1 MTDDQW
7 FREAVVYQIYPRS
20 FQDSDGDGIGDVPG
34 IISRLDYLQQLGVDV
49 VWLSPIY
56 TSPQDDNG
64 YDIADYQDIDPT
76 FGTLADVDELIAQA
90 HARGIR
96 IVMDLVVNHTSDEHP
111 WFVES
116 RSSKDNPKRDW
127 YWWRTAR
134 DGHTA
139 GEEGAEP
146 TNWESFFSGPAWELD
161 EATGEYYLHLFSRKQ
176 PDLNWENPEVREA
189 VYAMMRWWL
198 DRGIDGFRMDV
209 INMISKV
216 TSLPD
221 GEPLA
226 ATPQLGDGTP
236 HFLNGPRIHEFLQEM
251 HAAVFEGR
259 AEKLLTVG
267 EMPGV
272 TVEDAILYTDPERRE
287 VDMVFQFEHVGLDIG
302 AHKWDRSRVDLRDLK
317 ASLGRW
323 QDALAEV
330 GWNSLYW
337 NNHDQPRAVSRF
349 GSDAPEHR
357 VASAKLLGTVL
368 HLHRGHALRLPGR
381 GARHDERAVRYR
393 RRLPRH
399 RVGQLL
405 PARVAA
411 RAATSRAS
419 WPTCGSAAA
428 TTPAPPCSGTTAR
441 TRGSR
446 PGSPGPRTNP
456 NYHGDQRC
464 GRGGRRRLGV
474 PPLPPGHRA
483 APHRAGH
490 RARRL
495 PPAGARPPDALRVH
509 PVARGRRPAGPR
521 QLLGRTTSTSPA
533 PASRARSIS
542 TGSESAT
549 LLARQPRRPHRR
561 PPPPPPLGSPHPQA
575 LTYAASWPEA
585 LTALR
590 RLVGDEA
597 RSGHSAVRRS
607 RLCHYRGVI
616 RAELGLGILGTALW
630 IYCLFDVIMTDES
643 RIRNLPKVT
652 WIFVVLVT
660 SVVGAVAWLVAG
672 RPQDAAAGPA
682 VQGQHRR
689 GVPGVRAAG
698 AVRRR
703 RTRTTTR
710 SSCGRCASGPR
721 RRPRRRSGSG
731 WSGSGSRPSR
741 SSASG
746 SIVGSGALTL
756 RPKPGPTGSVQSRP
770 PVQTPTATPE
780 PTAEPDQRLQFV
792 CSVRRPGWRR
802 GGLARTLASMPSGL
816 IRIS

>member
-127 YWWRTAR
+127 YWWRPAR
-134 DGHTA
+134 EGHTA
-139 GEEGAEP
+139 GDEGAEP

-161 EATGEYYLHLFSRKQ
+161 ETTGDYYLHLFSRKQ

-221 GEPLA
+221 GEPLPT
-226 ATPQLGDGTP
+226 TPQLGDGTP

-272 TVEDAILYTDPERRE
+272 TVEDAILYTDPSRHE

-349 GSDAPEHR
+349 GSDTPEHR

-368 HLHRGHALRLPGR
+368 HLHRGTPYVYQGEELGMTNVPFASADDFLDIESVNYYRLASGAGGNVEEILANLRL
-381 GARHDERAVRYR
+381 
-393 RRLPRH
+393 
-399 RVGQLL
+399 
-405 PARVAA
+405 
-411 RAATSRAS
+411 
-419 WPTCGSAAA
+419 
-428 TTPAPPCSGTTAR
+428 
-441 TRGSR
+441 GSR
-446 PGSPGPRTNP
+446 DNARSPMQWDDSEHAGFTTGKPWAPTNP
-456 NYHGDQRC
+456 NYREINAAAAVADEDSVFHHYRRVIELRHTEPTIAHGDF
-464 GRGGRRRLGV
+464 RL
-474 PPLPPGHRA
+474 L
-483 APHRAGH
+483 APDHETLYAFTRSYEGTELLVLANFSGDD
-490 RARRL
+490 L
-495 PPAGARPPDALRVH
+495 DLT
-509 PVARGRRPAGPR
+509 GPT
-521 QLLGRTTSTSPA
+521 LDGELDLEDWG
-533 PASRARSIS
+533 
-542 TGSESAT
+542 SAT
-549 LLARQPRRPHRR
+549 LLLGNLGEP
-561 PPPPPPLGSPHPQA
+561 GSP
-575 LTYAASWPEA
+575 
-585 LTALR
+585 
-590 RLVGDEA
+590 
-597 RSGHSAVRRS
+597 
-607 RLCHYRGVI
+607 
-616 RAELGLGILGTALW
+616 
-630 IYCLFDVIMTDES
+630 
-643 RIRNLPKVT
+643 
-652 WIFVVLVT
+652 
-660 SVVGAVAWLVAG
+660 VA
-672 RPQDAAAGPA
+672 
-682 VQGQHRR
+682 
-689 GVPGVRAAG
+689 
-698 AVRRR
+698 
-703 RTRTTTR
+703 
-710 SSCGRCASGPR
+710 
-721 RRPRRRSGSG
+721 
-731 WSGSGSRPSR
+731 
-741 SSASG
+741 
-746 SIVGSGALTL
+746 TL
-756 RPKPGPTGSVQSRP
+756 RPWEARI
-770 PVQTPTATPE
+770 
-780 PTAEPDQRLQFV
+780 L
-792 CSVRRPGWRR
+792 RR
-802 GGLARTLASMPSGL
+802 
-816 IRIS
+816 